1 MHKLLYL
8 SQRESLAII
17 NEPMFPETFEGLE
30 CGPVSKRVK
39 GSRQQGA
46 SYIAKNVIL
55 QYGSLSSRKLS
66 ELSYKEISWRNA
78 RMKLTSGENGSV
90 LLAIEDIRKDAEK
103 VRPYD
108 SMYDNM
114 YYDEVED
121 TVVAQ

>member
-1 MHKLLYL
+1 MALYQKKYM
-8 SQRESLAII
+8 SCTRK
-17 NEPMFPETFEGLE
+17 ME
-30 CGPVSKRVK
+30 CIMRVK
-39 GSRQQGA
+39 GSCQQGA

>member
-1 MHKLLYL
+1 M
-8 SQRESLAII
+8 
-17 NEPMFPETFEGLE
+17 
-30 CGPVSKRVK
+30 
-39 GSRQQGA
+39 
-46 SYIAKNVIL
+46 
-55 QYGSLSSRKLS
+55 RKLS
-66 ELSYKEISWRNA
+66 ELSYKEISWINERL
-78 RMKLTSGENGSV
+78 KLTAGENGSV

>member
-1 MHKLLYL
+1 M
-8 SQRESLAII
+8 
-17 NEPMFPETFEGLE
+17 
-30 CGPVSKRVK
+30 
-39 GSRQQGA
+39 
-46 SYIAKNVIL
+46 
-55 QYGSLSSRKLS
+55 RKLS